1 MLWLKSLFFGVILL
15 FACLNLNAQE
25 KKKFLSTFRDSLDNK
40 IDLSDWLV
48 NKKGVLL
55 MLRRSIFQC

>member
-1 MLWLKSLFFGVILL
+1 MLQPKFFLLSVSVLFT
-15 FACLNLNAQE
+15 CLNSNAQE

-55 MLRRSIFQC
+55 MLRRSIVQC

>member
-1 MLWLKSLFFGVILL
+1 MVKKPLFWCYTSFRMSELKCPGK
-15 FACLNLNAQE
+15 E
-25 KKKFLSTFRDSLDNK
+25 KFLSTFRDSLDNK

>member
-1 MLWLKSLFFGVILL
+1 MSELKCPGK
-15 FACLNLNAQE
+15 E
-25 KKKFLSTFRDSLDNK
+25 KFLSTFRDSLDNK

>member
-1 MLWLKSLFFGVILL
+1 MLQPKFFLLSVFVLFT
-15 FACLNLNAQE
+15 CLNSNAQE